1 MRLYMQDFIDGSGL
15 SALNSVVLSSNEYT
29 DLEEWKFE
37 GPRWLASQLIS
48 GACWLE
54 TEAACNHMY
63 QVSREQQS
71 NEAGG
76 VWSVEGWVEL
86 KGQLTFIAN
95 ELEFCPADV
104 ELSKQTRAL
113 AASLKCNMEEAE
125 QRAAAATK
133 ENTE

>member
-1 MRLYMQDFIDGSGL
+1 MRLYMEDLLDCSGL
-15 SALNSVVLSSNEYT
+15 SALNSIVLSSNECP

-37 GPRWLASQLIS
+37 GPRWLASQLMS
-48 GACWLE
+48 GPCSLE

-63 QVSREQQS
+63 LASHKQQS
-71 NEAGG
+71 NEAG

-86 KGQLTFIAN
+86 KEQLEFIAN
-95 ELEFCPADV
+95 KLEFFPTDV

-113 AASLKCNMEEAE
+113 AASLKLNMEEAE